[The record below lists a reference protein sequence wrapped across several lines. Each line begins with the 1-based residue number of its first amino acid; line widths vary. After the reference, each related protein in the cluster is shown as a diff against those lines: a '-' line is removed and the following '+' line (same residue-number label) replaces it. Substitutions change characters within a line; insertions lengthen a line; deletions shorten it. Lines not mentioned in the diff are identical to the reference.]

1 MGYLKSNR
9 YAQEADFA
17 IRVVSEASRMVKTI
31 QEEHDLA
38 PLSKED
44 RTPVTIA
51 DFAAQALVSKRLL
64 DLFPEDTLVA
74 EEDAEEL
81 RSDRNSTLLSRVTD
95 YVRRHESHASHEF
108 IWQWIDHGGGTPG
121 GRFWTLDPI
130 DGTKGFLRGDQY
142 VVALALIENGEV
154 VLGALGCPH
163 LGKDLT
169 PDRDKEGSVV
179 IAIRENGAWSAALEG
194 RDFER
199 VAVSTIAAP
208 EEAKVLL
215 SVESGHTDLGKM
227 DAVRTALGTHQA
239 PLRMDSQAKLA
250 VLAGGGAEMIFRLLS
265 PTKLDYKEKIWD
277 QAAGSLI
284 VEEAGGRVSD
294 LRGEPLDFSAGRE
307 LVRNTGVI
315 VSNGLLHDAA
325 LEAVRAA
332 GAV

>member
-1 MGYLKSNR
+1 MGQLKNNR
-9 YAQEADFA
+9 YDKEADFA
-17 IRVVSEASRMVKTI
+17 IRAVSEASRLVRTI
-31 QEEHDLA
+31 QEEHNLA

-51 DFAAQALVSKRLL
+51 DFAAQALVSKWML
-64 DLFPEDTLVA
+64 DRFPEDTLVA

-81 RSDRNSTLLSRVTD
+81 RSDQNVALLSRVAD
-95 YVRRHESHASHEF
+95 IVRRHESDVSHELVC
-108 IWQWIDHGGGTPG
+108 QWIDHGGGTPG

-163 LGKDLT
+163 LGKDLS
-169 PDRDKEGSVV
+169 PDRDEEGSVV
-179 IAIRENGAWSAALEG
+179 IAIREKGAWSGALEG
-194 RDFER
+194 REFER
-199 VAVSTIAAP
+199 VAVSPVAAP

-215 SVESGHTDLGKM
+215 SVESGHTNLRKM
-227 DAVRTALGTHQA
+227 DAVRAALGTDQD
-239 PLRMDSQAKLA
+239 PVRMDSQAKLA
-250 VLAGGGAEMIFRLLS
+250 VLAGGGAELIFRLLS

-284 VEEAGGRVSD
+284 VEEAGGRVTD
-294 LRGEPLDFSAGRE
+294 LRGQPLDFSAGRE

-315 VSNGLLHDAA
+315 VSNGLLHEAA
-325 LEAVRAA
+325 MEAVKAA